1 MRPHLLRVTA
11 FGAFGGTAEVSF
23 DELAGSGLFLL
34 HGETGAGKTTLL
46 DAIGF
51 ALYGRVPGER
61 NKTKRLRSDHAS
73 AADRTEV
80 TFETTIGRRHLRITR
95 RPQQVRPKVH
105 GTGTTSEPAKILL
118 EEEVGGRWHTL
129 STRAKEADDEITD
142 AMGMSAD
149 QFFQVVLLPQGQFAQ
164 FLHADADER
173 RKLLQKLFRTGR
185 FRTVED
191 WLAERRKTT
200 RDQVREAEQAL
211 TTLAARIAQVAGV
224 PGPGEEPGAQP
235 GAQPVAEP
243 VAEPAAPASASPG
256 AQPGTLPGED
266 GAAGPTSRG
275 LTTAWAHKLAVV
287 AESSHAANARTA
299 QVARSELDAARTAED
314 RARELSDRQGRRA
327 ALLARRC
334 ELQAGEPQWTAVRR
348 ELDAAARAA
357 EITKVL
363 DDAERA
369 TVHLA
374 TACEAESAARAAA
387 AAAGLAGP
395 AVAADFRAAERER
408 RQHAGHLGALREEA
422 ERAETEGGTA
432 AAARQR
438 AMDRAA
444 EIEAAERAL
453 AELRSR
459 QEDLIAR
466 RDAARLAAERLPLV
480 RADADRQRTAAADAA
495 QLADDCAGVRDLRE
509 QRESAR
515 EYANDL
521 REIAQRIREERFDGM
536 IAELVARLTDDS
548 PCPVC
553 GSLDH
558 PEPSEIQARRVTH
571 HEEEQ
576 AYAEAEAA
584 KDAVNKLDSEL
595 AIVGARVGDLIG
607 RLMAADVTDPVLRE
621 DAALAEALAVAGTS
635 AAVPGAIL
643 SGVAGTS
650 AAVPGAILSGVAG
663 TSAAVP
669 GAILS
674 GVAGTS
680 AALPFAAVP
689 GAAVPGAPS
698 AGLLA
703 AAGFGRM
710 PSADTVT
717 RLHDLAAAL
726 AAAGAATE
734 AEAVRLD
741 TEAGRLSR
749 HESDLAGLGG
759 ALMEQER
766 RRSTLAEQRAGA
778 LTEAAQAD
786 ARAAGH
792 RASLRSQLDGAPDL
806 ETALAATRV
815 LADAL
820 AAAASAA
827 EATVAAATAAEQ
839 AGAEAVRAAAGAGF
853 ADVAAARSAWRAPEW
868 RAAQQE
874 AIRAEETEA
883 AAVGNQLASPDLDV
897 PLEPPA
903 DLAGAQQWVRRAAE
917 RHDEAVTMLGRA
929 SDRSVTLAGL
939 LPRFNAELGAL
950 QPLRERAEEARRLA
964 DLAAG
969 LGANTLRMTLSSFVL
984 AARLE
989 EVAEAAS
996 QRLLTMTA
1004 GRYSLAHTDAR
1015 RGGGRAGLGLL
1026 ACDTWTGQERDTS
1039 TLSGGETFLAS
1050 LALALGLADVVT
1062 AEAAG
1067 VTIEA
1072 LFVDEGFGSLD
1083 EDTLEEVMNVLDGLR
1098 EGGRM
1103 VGIVSHVSE
1112 LRQRIPAQ
1120 VHVRKG
1126 RAGSTVDLVTP

>member
-95 RPQQVRPKVH
+95 RPQRVRPKVH

-118 EEEVGGRWHTL
+118 EEESGGRWHTV
-129 STRAKEADDEITD
+129 STRAKEADDEIAD

-224 PGPGEEPGAQP
+224 PGPGEEPTAQP
-235 GAQPVAEP
+235 PAQPAAEP
-243 VAEPAAPASASPG
+243 AAEPAAPASALPG
-256 AQPGTLPGED
+256 AHPGALPGALPGED
-266 GAAGPTSRG
+266 GAAGPASPG
-275 LTTAWAHKLAVV
+275 LTTAWAHELAVV
-287 AESSHAANARTA
+287 AESSHAASARTA
-299 QVARSELDAARTAED
+299 QVARSELDAARTSEAC
-314 RARELSDRQGRRA
+314 ARDLSDRQGRRA
-327 ALLARRC
+327 ALLARRD
-334 ELQAGEPQWTAVRR
+334 ELQAGEPQRTAVRR
-348 ELDAAARAA
+348 ELDAAGCAA

-374 TACEAESAARAAA
+374 TACGAESAARAAA
-387 AAAGLAGP
+387 AAAGLPGT
-395 AVAADFRAAERER
+395 AVAADFRAAERQR

-422 ERAETEGGTA
+422 ERAETEDATA

-438 AMDRAA
+438 AVDRAA

-521 REIAQRIREERFDGM
+521 REIAQLIREERFDGM

-595 AIVGARVGDLIG
+595 VIVGARVGDLIG

-621 DAALAEALAVAGTS
+621 DAALAEALAVAQTS
-635 AAVPGAIL
+635 ATLPSAILPSAILPSATLPSATLPSATLPSATLPGA
-643 SGVAGTS
+643 GVP
-650 AAVPGAILSGVAG
+650 AV
-663 TSAAVP
+663 
-669 GAILS
+669 
-674 GVAGTS
+674 
-680 AALPFAAVP
+680 
-689 GAAVPGAPS
+689 PS
-698 AGLLA
+698 AGPLA

-710 PSADTVT
+710 PSADTVA
-717 RLHDLAAAL
+717 RLHDLAATL
-726 AAAGAATE
+726 AAAGAAGE

-749 HESDLAGLGG
+749 HESDLTGLGD

-766 RRSTLAEQRAGA
+766 RRSTLAEQREGA

-806 ETALAATRV
+806 ETALAATGA

-820 AAAASAA
+820 AVAASAA

-883 AAVGNQLASPDLDV
+883 AAVGAQLAGPDLDV

-903 DLAGAQQWVRRAAE
+903 DLAGAQESVRRAAE

-929 SDRSVTLAGL
+929 SDRSATLAGL
-939 LPRFNAELGAL
+939 VPRFTAELGAL

-969 LGANTLRMTLSSFVL
+969 LGANMLRMTLSSFVL

-1103 VGIVSHVSE
+1103 VGVVSHVSE

-1126 RAGSTVDLVTP
+1126 RAGSTVELVTP

>member
-118 EEEVGGRWHTL
+118 EEESGGRWHTV
-129 STRAKEADDEITD
+129 STRAKEADDEIAD

-191 WLAERRKTT
+191 WLAERRKAT
-200 RDQVREAEQAL
+200 RDQVWEAEQAL

-224 PGPGEEPGAQP
+224 PGPGEEPTAQP
-235 GAQPVAEP
+235 AAEP
-243 VAEPAAPASASPG
+243 AAEPAAPASALPG

-266 GAAGPTSRG
+266 GAAGPPGPG
-275 LTTAWAHKLAVV
+275 LTSAWAHELAVV

-299 QVARSELDAARTAED
+299 QVARSELDAARTAEA

-327 ALLARRC
+327 ALLARRD
-334 ELQAGEPQWTAVRR
+334 ELQAGEPQRTAVRR

-357 EITKVL
+357 EIAKVL

-374 TACEAESAARAAA
+374 TACGAESAARAAA
-387 AAAGLAGP
+387 EAAGLPGT

-422 ERAETEGGTA
+422 ARAETEDATA

-438 AMDRAA
+438 AVDRAA

-459 QEDLIAR
+459 REDLIAR

-584 KDAVNKLDSEL
+584 KDTVSKLDSEL

-621 DAALAEALAVAGTS
+621 DAALAEALAVA
-635 AAVPGAIL
+635 V
-643 SGVAGTS
+643 
-650 AAVPGAILSGVAG
+650 
-663 TSAAVP
+663 
-669 GAILS
+669 
-674 GVAGTS
+674 
-680 AALPFAAVP
+680 
-689 GAAVPGAPS
+689 PS
-698 AGLLA
+698 AGPLA

-710 PSADTVT
+710 PSADTVA
-717 RLHDLAAAL
+717 RLHDLAATL
-726 AAAGAATE
+726 AAAVAAAE

-749 HESDLAGLGG
+749 HDSDLTGLGD

-766 RRSTLAEQRAGA
+766 RRSTLAEQRGGA

-806 ETALAATRV
+806 ETALAATGA

-820 AAAASAA
+820 AAAAGAA

-883 AAVGNQLASPDLDV
+883 AAVGTQLAGPDLDV

-903 DLAGAQQWVRRAAE
+903 DLAGAQESVRRAAE

-939 LPRFNAELGAL
+939 VPRFTAELGAL

-1026 ACDTWTGQERDTS
+1026 ACDTWTGQERDTG

-1072 LFVDEGFGSLD
+1072 LFVDEGFGGLD

-1126 RAGSTVDLVTP
+1126 RAGSTVELVTP